1 MRIKQLGA
9 LAGVSTKTVRYYES
23 IGLLPAASRAANNY
37 REYTTV
43 DVDRL
48 RFIASARSLGLSLA
62 DIGEILAARDRGI
75 APCERVLLA
84 LKQGVVDLDR
94 RIADMLA
101 LRETLE
107 RLRQEGAA
115 RPLDDVAGNE
125 CICYLIKAYGE
136 TGEVLIQRQEVTLG

>member
-1 MRIKQLGA
+1 MHIKELGA

-37 REYTTV
+37 RAYTTV

-48 RFIASARSLGLSLA
+48 RFIASARSLGLSLG

-75 APCERVLLA
+75 APGERALLA
-84 LKQGVVDLDR
+84 LKRSVMDLDR
-94 RIADMLA
+94 RLADMLA

-115 RPLDDVAGNE
+115 RPLDDVAGKE
-125 CICYLIKAYGE
+125 CVCYLIKAYGE
-136 TGEVLIQRQEVTLG
+136 TGGVRAQRQEVTRG